1 MIKAIIKGVYS
12 GRIIEE
18 KQFETYAM
26 AEDYAFTKYNA
37 VYDIDS
43 NEEEV
48 AFYVYQD

>member
-12 GRIIEE
+12 GRVIDE
-18 KQFETYAM
+18 KQFETYDL

-37 VYDIDS
+37 VYDIDR

-48 AFYVYQD
+48 TFYVYQD